1 MRLMEEIFSWKI
13 NFLSLENLY
22 FRTQNINKIVV
33 NRINQGM
40 SWAGWNP
47 SPEIIMNTETHQRR

>member
-1 MRLMEEIFSWKI
+1 MEEIFSWKI
-13 NFLSLENLY
+13 IFLSLENLY

-40 SWAGWNP
+40 SWVGWNP
-47 SPEIIMNTETHQRR
+47 SSEIIMKTETHQRR

>member
-1 MRLMEEIFSWKI
+1 MRLIEEIFSWKI

-22 FRTQNINKIVV
+22 FRTQNTNKIAV

-40 SWAGWNP
+40 S
-47 SPEIIMNTETHQRR
+47 

>member
-1 MRLMEEIFSWKI
+1 MEEIFSWKI

-47 SPEIIMNTETHQRR
+47 SSEIIMKTETHQRR

>member
-1 MRLMEEIFSWKI
+1 MRLMEDIFSWKI

-47 SPEIIMNTETHQRR
+47 SSEIIMNTETHQRR

>member
-1 MRLMEEIFSWKI
+1 MEDIFSWKI

-33 NRINQGM
+33 NRINHGM
-40 SWAGWNP
+40 SWVGWNP
-47 SPEIIMNTETHQRR
+47 SSEIIMKTETHQRR